1 MNVLEPNGIFSV
13 VWTGCQ
19 WKALPRD
26 LPPKRMMHD
35 DLEFWISDG
44 AGYGA
49 GKKVKGRK
57 RHILL
62 DTLGLLLSVIVHFAD
77 IQDRDGTFHLLR
89 QARRLFSFNRKST

>member
-1 MNVLEPNGIFSV
+1 MLEDPNGIFSV

-26 LPPKRMMHD
+26 LPPKSMMHD
-35 DLEFWISDG
+35 YLEFWIWDG

-49 GKKVKGRK
+49 GKKVKDRK

-62 DTLGLLLSVIVHFAD
+62 DTQGLLLSGIIHFAD
-77 IQDRDGTFHLLR
+77 IQDRDGTFHLQR
-89 QARRLFSFNRKST
+89 QARRLFSFNRGST